1 MVERDNIVKKLFI
14 RYYEKTNVYVYG
26 MFRNVICEENNR
38 NTLFLYLA
46 EEEERDVRTGVM
58 N

>member
-46 EEEERDVRTGVM
+46 EEGERETSELL
-58 N
+58 